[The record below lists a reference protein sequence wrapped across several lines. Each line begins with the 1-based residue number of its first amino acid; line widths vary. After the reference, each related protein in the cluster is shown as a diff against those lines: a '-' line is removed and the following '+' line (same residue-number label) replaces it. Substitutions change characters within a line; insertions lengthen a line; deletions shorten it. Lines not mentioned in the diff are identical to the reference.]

1 MIRKLTIKTKKKLT
15 VNWSNDTTKIKQDAG
30 LKRILQE
37 SATPVFHI
45 LIDHEGLQ
53 MVVSSTTRG
62 PLLTNYLMI
71 VTIVWVRQS
80 YSSAD
85 NSYNSEDP
93 FPLVQHSCSR
103 STGYTYKTKGGEYI
117 KKTFQTCVGFMKN
130 VNFFFIGDE

>member
-53 MVVSSTTRG
+53 MVVLPQQG
-62 PLLTNYLMI
+62 DHYLQI
-71 VTIVWVRQS
+71 T
-80 YSSAD
+80 
-85 NSYNSEDP
+85 
-93 FPLVQHSCSR
+93 
-103 STGYTYKTKGGEYI
+103 
-117 KKTFQTCVGFMKN
+117 
-130 VNFFFIGDE
+130 